1 LIGGFSLQSKGIG
14 ELYTRSAFEHFPC
27 ELPPLSFYPN
37 ARFLFSAAAAAQFP
51 RDTGTEV
58 AIAGRSNA
66 GKSSALNAI
75 LARRSLARTSK
86 TPGRTRL
93 LNFFEL
99 APDARLID
107 LPGYGYAAGAREERA
122 GWAALIEALAPR
134 HSLRGLLLIVD
145 ARRGVLPADRQLLE
159 WADGIGRPVHVLFS
173 KCDQLSR
180 AEGAR
185 LLGASQRALQG
196 RGSAQLFS
204 AHAKIGLEEARAVLG
219 AWLEL
224 KKESPGSTGE

>member
-1 LIGGFSLQSKGIG
+1 V
-14 ELYTRSAFEHFPC
+14 
-27 ELPPLSFYPN
+27 SFYPN
-37 ARFLFSAAAAAQFP
+37 AHFLISAAAAAQFP
-51 RDTGTEV
+51 RDSGAEV
-58 AIAGRSNA
+58 AVAGRSNA

-75 LARRSLARTSK
+75 LARRKLARTSK

-93 LNFFEL
+93 VNFFEL

-122 GWAALIEALAPR
+122 AWGGLIESLAPR
-134 HSLRGLLLIVD
+134 HSLRGLLLVVD
-145 ARRGVLPADRQLLE
+145 ARRGLLPADRQLLD
-159 WADGIGRPVHVLFS
+159 WADGIERPVHVLFS

-180 AEGAR
+180 SEGAR
-185 LLGASQRALQG
+185 LLGASAQALHG

-204 AHAKIGLEEARAVLG
+204 AHEKVGLTEARSLLT

-224 KKESPGSTGE
+224 KAQVVQKESPGSTGK